1 MRESPV
7 DWNVVI
13 TAYDGEF
20 DEAIRLLRPYG
31 EVARTAYRNVL
42 AIQVEDLAEFMRAIQ
57 AATRGDAT
65 ISNSVSRIVP
75 VTHKFRFQSPAEFE
89 EKVCSLVDG
98 WLITELNGKRFHVR
112 MHRRGFKGR
121 LSSQHEEQFLDH
133 HLLERLK
140 QEGAQGQIDFDDPD
154 VIIAVETLGQ
164 TAGVSRWTR
173 EQRQSFEL
181 LNLD

>member
-7 DWNVVI
+7 AWNVVV
-13 TAYDGEF
+13 TVYDGEF
-20 DEAIRLLRPYG
+20 NEAIRLLRPYG
-31 EVARTAYRNVL
+31 QVARTDYWNVL
-42 AIQVEDLAEFMRAIQ
+42 AMQVEDPAEFTRAIQ
-57 AATRGDAT
+57 TAMREDAT
-65 ISNSVSRIVP
+65 IPNSVSRIVP
-75 VTHKFRFQSPAEFE
+75 VTQTFRFQSPAEFE
-89 EKVCSLVDG
+89 EKARSLVDE
-98 WLITELNGKRFHVR
+98 WLSELKGKRFHVR
-112 MHRRGFKGR
+112 MHRRGFKSR

-140 QEGAQGQIDFDDPD
+140 QEGAQGRIDFDDPD

-164 TAGVSRWTR
+164 TAGLSCWTR